1 MLYITV
7 SKEKEKR
14 RNLLVIDH
22 KSTMRKTIGTSL
34 PRQDGPDKVTGRAR
48 YAGDQA
54 SPGMLTARLV
64 TSPYAHARILNIDT
78 SAALSLPGVVAVFTA
93 ETLGMAQVDPIS
105 RSQSPLAQQEAL
117 WCGHPVAVVVGETEA
132 IAEDGA
138 AAVEVDYEPLPVV
151 IDPEAAIR
159 PDSPLTRS
167 HSEISADAGGG
178 QHAAVPQEGASKEEE
193 ELSQNASQTPPL
205 RVGDIEAGLREAEVV
220 VECSYRTHPVRQSY
234 MEPQTVTV
242 TPGSSCS
249 QLVMWL

>member
-78 SAALSLPGVVAVFTA
+78 STALSLPGVVAVFTSD
-93 ETLGMAQVDPIS
+93 TLGMTQTDPFSRAQT
-105 RSQSPLAQQEAL
+105 PLAQQEVV
-117 WCGHPVAVVVGETEA
+117 WCGHPVAIVVGETEA
-132 IAEDGA
+132 SAEDGA
-138 AAVEVDYEPLPVV
+138 DAVEVDYDPLPVV
-151 IDPEAAIR
+151 IDP
-159 PDSPLTRS
+159 
-167 HSEISADAGGG
+167 
-178 QHAAVPQEGASKEEE
+178 
-193 ELSQNASQTPPL
+193 
-205 RVGDIEAGLREAEVV
+205 
-220 VECSYRTHPVRQSY
+220 
-234 MEPQTVTV
+234 
-242 TPGSSCS
+242 
-249 QLVMWL
+249 